1 MCQVYILMA
10 VLVRVMKIHIGNVI
24 NRPPQQ
30 NAPMFR
36 VLTSFISNE
45 IEWGFRK
52 KMSTK
57 SPPYGAP
64 GSIGTSRSI
73 CAVCRSPKLKH
84 TLANIY
90 VYFVRDSAGLHM
102 PLFINS

>member
-1 MCQVYILMA
+1 MSQVYIFMA
-10 VLVRVMKIHIGNVI
+10 VLVRVMKIYIGNVI

-36 VLTSFISNE
+36 VLTSFILNE

-73 CAVCRSPKLKH
+73 CARSPNLKH

-90 VYFVRDSAGLHM
+90 VYSVRDSAGLHV
-102 PLFINS
+102 PWFINS